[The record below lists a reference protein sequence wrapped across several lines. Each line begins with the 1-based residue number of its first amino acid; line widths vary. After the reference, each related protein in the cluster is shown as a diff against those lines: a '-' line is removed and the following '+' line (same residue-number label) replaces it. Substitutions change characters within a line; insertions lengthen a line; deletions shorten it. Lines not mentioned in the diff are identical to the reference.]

1 MPRHFGSFVPG
12 RRLRVAI
19 GACCLGWT
27 LTANAY
33 TPQVDWD
40 PTDDLR
46 MPEFT
51 ELERPE
57 TLREDA
63 YRALRADDWR
73 LALVIARAWVRIDP
87 DNDFP
92 WVLMA
97 WAHAEN
103 NDYAGVVEAYNRA
116 IDINPQQR
124 HPVWRSLG
132 VAYTMLKRFDHAE
145 SAFAR
150 AAEVDAAEPR
160 AWFDLCEAHLR
171 NGQAAKALQAVQ
183 QAIQREPE
191 YAEAWSCRGQ
201 ALIREKRLEEALT
214 AFRRAIGGKTLE
226 PRTDRASFWTS
237 LGWVYHQLKRE
248 DGVQEAFEG
257 ISRWDVSAA
266 ERFREQM
273 MAGRE
278 SDKR

>member
-1 MPRHFGSFVPG
+1 M
-12 RRLRVAI
+12 RRQFRMRLARPLRAAL

-27 LTANAY
+27 LAAGAY

-40 PTDDLR
+40 PTEDLR
-46 MPEFT
+46 LPEFA
-51 ELERPE
+51 EFDRPE
-57 TLREDA
+57 VLRDDA

-73 LALVIARAWVRIDP
+73 RALVIARAWVRVDP

-97 WAHAEN
+97 WAYAESD
-103 NDYAGVVEAYNRA
+103 DYAGVVEAYNRA
-116 IDINPQQR
+116 IDIKPEQR
-124 HPVWRSLG
+124 YPVWRSLG
-132 VAYTMLKRFDHAE
+132 VAYTMLKRYDHAV

-150 AAEVDAAEPR
+150 ATEVDAAEPR

-171 NGQAAKALQAVQ
+171 AGEANKALQAAQ
-183 QAIQREPE
+183 QAIRREPE

-201 ALIREKRLEEALT
+201 ALIRETRLEEALT
-214 AFRRAIGGKTLE
+214 AFRRAIDGKTLE

-257 ISRWDVSAA
+257 ISRWNASAA
-266 ERFREQM
+266 QRFREQM
-273 MAGRE
+273 MAGHE
-278 SDKR
+278 NAKR